1 MTPRRMLIAGACL
14 IPFSAAAAP
23 LTITTV
29 ENPPLSYMDPNTR
42 EVTGIVTEVVKQV
55 LAKAGVEY
63 RIEILP
69 WQRAYKMGLEELN
82 TCVYATVVTDERKP
96 LFKWVAPIATDNW
109 VLYGAPD
116 STIALKTLEDAKS
129 YKIGGYQG
137 DAKTVYLTAQGYT
150 LDATSQDSLN
160 VNKLTAHRID
170 LWVTSE
176 RAGPALAE
184 RQGVTNLKKLL
195 VFKEVVMGLACNK
208 ETPDDVIAKLNE
220 ALRQV
225 PVAK

>member
-1 MTPRRMLIAGACL
+1 M
-14 IPFSAAAAP
+14 PFSVVAAP

-42 EVTGIVTEVVKQV
+42 EVTGTVTEVVKQV
-55 LAKAGVEY
+55 MAKAGIEY
-63 RIEILP
+63 RIEVLP
-69 WQRAYKMGLEELN
+69 WQRAYKMGLEEPN
-82 TCVYATVVTDERKP
+82 TCVYSTVVTDERKP

-109 VLYGAPD
+109 ALYGAPD
-116 STIALKTLEDAKS
+116 STITLKTLEDAKS

-137 DAKTVYLTAQGYT
+137 DAKTIYLSAQGYT
-150 LDATSQDSLN
+150 LDATSQDALN

-195 VFKEVVMGLACNK
+195 AFREVIMGLACNK
-208 ETPDDVIAKLNE
+208 EMPDDVIAKLND
-220 ALRQV
+220 ALTQV